1 MPLLV
6 AALIGGLIQAAFSMV
21 GRVLI
26 ALGFSIITW
35 TALDTSLEWVKAQIA
50 ASMSGLPAQAL
61 DVLGACRLGSAVA
74 VVLSAIAA
82 RMLFDGMTGGA
93 VKRMVLK

>member
-50 ASMSGLPAQAL
+50 SSMAGLPAQAL

-93 VKRMVLK
+93 IKKMVLK